1 MKTFCKLFENI
12 FAFVMFVTILLGI
25 ILILVQFFGVL
36 TMNGNLMVSA
46 RNTIQKVAVVAAGIS
61 CLLSFI
67 YLYIG
72 KKKKAADSDE
82 EK

>member
-1 MKTFCKLFENI
+1 
-12 FAFVMFVTILLGI
+12 MFVTILLGI